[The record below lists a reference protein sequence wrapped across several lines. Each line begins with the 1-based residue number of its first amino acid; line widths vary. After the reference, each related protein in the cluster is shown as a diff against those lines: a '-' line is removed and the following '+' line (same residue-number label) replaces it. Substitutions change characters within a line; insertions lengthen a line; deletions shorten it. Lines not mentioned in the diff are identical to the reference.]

1 MPPPSTTPAKDFL
14 LNTQDFMRNNIL
26 LVNQTGHA
34 NGPVSRGTVSICVY
48 PAFNNAT
55 GYIRKL
61 GKPEIDV
68 YYATISGAEPMQA
81 RPDPFTFQAYF
92 CPYADDSCLGV
103 VLGHA
108 ASIML
113 TTQMDG
119 CSFGR
124 GSVTENGEVLVFHA
138 NAKTGNN
145 TRAAMT
151 NAQDKMLRTAFRS
164 QGVFMKGTLAPNDYL
179 KSKNDTFY
187 AATTFGEKDAK
198 GRWNFYAQRFSV
210 EYGGAGFRYGLKE
223 VVRYGLKEVVEI

>member
-1 MPPPSTTPAKDFL
+1 MPPPSATPAKDFL
-14 LNTQDFMRNNIL
+14 LDTQNFMQNNIL
-26 LVNQTGHA
+26 LVNQTGRQGD
-34 NGPVSRGTVSICVY
+34 GPLTRGTSAISIY

-61 GKPEIDV
+61 GKPEINV
-68 YYATISGAEPMQA
+68 YYATIAGQEPDRA

-124 GSVTENGEVLVFHA
+124 GSVTPNGEVLVFHA

-145 TRAAMT
+145 NRGAMT
-151 NAQDKMLRTAFRS
+151 NAQDNMLRKAFRD
-164 QGVFMKGTLAPNDYL
+164 QGVFMKGVLGPNDYL
-179 KSKNDTFY
+179 KSKNDTIY

-198 GRWNFYAQRFSV
+198 GKWHFYAQRFSV
-210 EYGGAGFRYGLKE
+210 EAGGAGLRYGLKE
-223 VVRYGLKEVVEI
+223 VIEI